1 MQSENPVIQVNAS
14 QGRIKMEHYVPL
26 HPQVVGTIQPLLD
39 GRRDDTLMFEY
50 NSFWK
55 WIKRQ
60 KTHLPA
66 Y

>member
-14 QGRIKMEHYVPL
+14 QDKIKMEHHVPL
-26 HPQVVGTIQPLLD
+26 HPQVVGAIQPLLD

-60 KTHLPA
+60 ETRLPA
-66 Y
+66 